1 MREALRLARAEVGD
15 VPVGAVVIC
24 SGEVV
29 GRGGNAREVDADPTG
44 HAEVVA
50 LRGAAKAIGRWNL
63 SGCDL
68 YVTLEPCAMCAG
80 AIILARI
87 SRLVYGASD
96 PKAGACGSALDVL
109 GNSRLNHRVEVV
121 SGVQAKEAGGL
132 RTTRNRVAALSRRSW
147 VRIPPSPPYT
157 VDRHPQAA

>member
-1 MREALRLARAEVGD
+1 MREALRLARAAAEVGD

-132 RTTRNRVAALSRRSW
+132 LRAFFAKKRSTGGEVAESG
-147 VRIPPSPPYT
+147 
-157 VDRHPQAA
+157 